1 MLQQFLAFLQ
11 FQGQSL
17 PTWQAGEFTVAIFQ
31 MGEMVQGGAV
41 TLYKLPRTDDRG
53 LCFKESGQ
61 EHSELLC
68 PTEDGQHIYGIPV
81 GIHCAD
87 AAKLLM
93 ELQLPVGLAGMC
105 DAWDFLDVR
114 VWKVL

>member
-1 MLQQFLAFLQ
+1 MLQRFLALLQ
-11 FQGQSL
+11 LRGQSL
-17 PTWQAGEFTVAIFQ
+17 PTWQAGELTVAIFQ

-61 EHSELLC
+61 ELSQSLC
-68 PTEDGQHIYGIPV
+68 PAEDGQRIYEIPG
-81 GIHCAD
+81 GIHCTA

-93 ELQLPVGLAGMC
+93 QLWLPVGLAGEC
-105 DAWDFLDVR
+105 YVWGFLDVIA
-114 VWKVL
+114 WKFL

>member
-1 MLQQFLAFLQ
+1 MA
-11 FQGQSL
+11 
-17 PTWQAGEFTVAIFQ
+17 TFQ

-53 LCFKESGQ
+53 LCIKDFGQ
-61 EHSELLC
+61 EQRELLC

-81 GIHCAD
+81 GIRCTV

-93 ELQLPVGLAGMC
+93 ELYLLVGLAGKHSVR
-105 DAWDFLDVR
+105 DFLNAI
-114 VWKVL
+114 VWKLLQISTNVRSPK